1 MNSIYSEHNFNRTPS
16 YVVSKD
22 LNGVVD
28 VLKNNFHLH
37 LDEIGKGLGFDHVD
51 LDLEITDPLDRQCEI
66 KSSKLLICPLF
77 LLPNLELMPIELRP
91 VNSMDPRLD
100 TQEYWHEVSNW
111 LSTIFSLTPKVESD
125 VDIQDIQVLKHTL
138 LLLANDPGIVVD
150 NIKNHLA
157 TDIKRF
163 VHRKNLSDKIRL
175 TMKEI
180 HFEKI
185 DETSIYFSKP
195 IDPTMAWANTSS
207 ISVCPLIVIN
217 LDKIPED
224 LRPIDSN
231 DPKLYDLKFLQ
242 RLSDWLAEE
251 YEIDKQTVGIMEI
264 AAIKTILKL
273 RENFLG
279 QKALRAGLVHELG
292 HIALKHPEK
301 QRKHRLEASRSTT
314 VWGKAI
320 RILTGGIVQKV
331 LVFAK
336 MIVQIKEYEREAD
349 LYAVNHLNDGVEGI
363 RIGFATWRESL
374 KEVRACKT
382 LKWKDKVFAKLFITP
397 KGNFWPLVFTH
408 GSFKDRIERAE
419 AAVKVKEEKR
429 SNS

>member
-1 MNSIYSEHNFNRTPS
+1 
-16 YVVSKD
+16 
-22 LNGVVD
+22 
-28 VLKNNFHLH
+28 
-37 LDEIGKGLGFDHVD
+37 
-51 LDLEITDPLDRQCEI
+51 
-66 KSSKLLICPLF
+66 
-77 LLPNLELMPIELRP
+77 
-91 VNSMDPRLD
+91 
-100 TQEYWHEVSNW
+100 
-111 LSTIFSLTPKVESD
+111 
-125 VDIQDIQVLKHTL
+125 
-138 LLLANDPGIVVD
+138 
-150 NIKNHLA
+150 
-157 TDIKRF
+157 
-163 VHRKNLSDKIRL
+163 
-175 TMKEI
+175 MKEI

-207 ISVCPLIVIN
+207 ISVCPLIVIK

-273 RENFLG
+273 RENSLG

-336 MIVQIKEYEREAD
+336 MSVQIKEYEREAD

-419 AAVKVKEEKR
+419 AAAKVKEEKR